1 MLRGQRV
8 EATMR
13 ALLFSLALLCLG
25 PTGALAD
32 SPPIHDCL
40 EGGSMD
46 YTPADRAIVTQTP
59 LPGTGS

>member
-1 MLRGQRV
+1 
-8 EATMR
+8 MR